1 MKKAA
6 AGAVL
11 VGGVLATLFGAAGTA
26 QADVAPAPKPGP
38 GVSVSVDGGKA
49 VGIGNQGPL
58 GAQATSTKGNAAL
71 AVSLGISPIGT
82 HATAVGGSGNT
93 AFALEGV
100 AQASGGGD
108 RNSAVAVGGAN
119 FIGQGSDNHTFAAL
133 GLSATGAVPGSWTA
147 TPRWRCAV
155 SRSSR
160 RRAPSTLRCQAARSA
175 SANPAGPRSDPR
187 SDPPGAFV
195 FDMYESHCAE
205 RGMDGNRL

>member
-133 GLSATGAVPGSWTA
+133 GLSATGAVPGK
-147 TPRWRCAV
+147 
-155 SRSSR
+155 
-160 RRAPSTLRCQAARSA
+160 L
-175 SANPAGPRSDPR
+175 
-187 SDPPGAFV
+187 
-195 FDMYESHCAE
+195 
-205 RGMDGNRL
+205 DGNTSVAVCGKSIISAQGTINTPVPGGALGIC